1 MKSRIKKIIISA
13 AALIFVTSGVSLA
26 HASDKRN
33 HKRQGKAYGHH
44 EVKKHHPS
52 SSNKKFKPGKHHVGM
67 SKKHY
72 ELWKRHRNQY
82 RKQYLSHHVAGYYC
96 EDGFYHNYAK
106 AGRRWKRDHW
116 KQRRHQNESH
126 GYKKGNYDDN
136 YYRRHA
142 PREDVVYKV
151 ALKDPKIV
159 FKVIRK
165 DH

>member
-13 AALIFVTSGVSLA
+13 AALVFVSSGVSLA

-52 SSNKKFKPGKHHVGM
+52 RSTKHFKPW
-67 SKKHY
+67 
-72 ELWKRHRNQY
+72 ENHRNQY
-82 RKQYLSHHVAGYYC
+82 RKYYRNQHIAGYYC
-96 EDGFYHNYAK
+96 EDGFYHYYDRRD
-106 AGRRWKRDHW
+106 RRWKNDHL
-116 KQRRHQNESH
+116 KQKRHQNERH
-126 GYKKGNYDDN
+126 GYKNGKRDKD

-151 ALKDPKIV
+151 AFKDPKIV
-159 FKVIRK
+159 FKVIKR
-165 DH
+165 DN

>member
-13 AALIFVTSGVSLA
+13 AALVFVSSGVSLA

-44 EVKKHHPS
+44 EVKKHHS
-52 SSNKKFKPGKHHVGM
+52 SPTNKHF
-67 SKKHY
+67 

-82 RKQYLSHHVAGYYC
+82 RKDYRNQPIAGYYC
-96 EDGFYHNYAK
+96 KYGFYHNYAK
-106 AGRRWKRDHW
+106 GDRRWKNDHL
-116 KQRRHQNESH
+116 KQKRHQNERH
-126 GYKKGNYDDN
+126 GYKKGNHDDN

-142 PREDVVYKV
+142 PREDVVYKI
-151 ALKDPKIV
+151 ALKDPNIV

-165 DH
+165 DP

>member
-13 AALIFVTSGVSLA
+13 AALVFVSSGVSLA

-33 HKRQGKAYGHH
+33 HKRHGKAYGHH
-44 EVKKHHPS
+44 EVKKHHS
-52 SSNKKFKPGKHHVGM
+52 SPT
-67 SKKHY
+67 KKHF

-82 RKQYLSHHVAGYYC
+82 QKHYRNQPIAGYYC
-96 EDGFYHNYAK
+96 EDGFYHYSD
-106 AGRRWKRDHW
+106 KRDHRW
-116 KQRRHQNESH
+116 KNERLKQRRHH
-126 GYKKGNYDDN
+126 PDRYDHKKGRRDYDT